1 MKKML
6 YMVPCLLL
14 LMSFIKWEPDFN
26 RAKQVASEKHEL
38 ILLNFSGSD
47 WSRPC
52 KKLKNEFFRSDVF
65 SQLADTSLIL
75 VNADFPKDKRNQ
87 LDVQTMKQNNTLA
100 AKYNPTGKFPY
111 TLLLDPK
118 GNVLKIWDGLPN
130 ESAEEFSTEIKNIV
144 YNSKQY

>member
-6 YMVPCLLL
+6 YMVPCLLV

-26 RAKQVASEKHEL
+26 KAKQIAGEKHEL

-52 KKLKNEFFRSDVF
+52 KKLRKEFFGSKVF
-65 SQLADTSLIL
+65 SQLADTNLIL

-87 LDVQTMKQNNTLA
+87 LDAQAMKQNNTLA
-100 AKYNPTGKFPY
+100 AKYNPAGKFRY
-111 TLLLDPK
+111 TLLLDSK

-130 ESAEEFSTEIKNIV
+130 ESAEQFSAEIKNIV
-144 YNSKQY
+144 YNSKQF

>member
-6 YMVPCLLL
+6 YLVPCLV

-26 RAKQVASEKHEL
+26 NAKQIAAEKHEL

-52 KKLKNEFFRSDVF
+52 KRLKKEIFGSHTF
-65 SQLADTSLIL
+65 SELADTSLVL

-87 LDVQTMKQNNTLA
+87 LDAQTVKQNDDLA
-100 AKYNPTGKFPY
+100 AKYNPGAKFPY
-111 TLLLDPK
+111 TLLLDSRGK
-118 GNVLKIWDGLPN
+118 VLKIWDGLPN
-130 ESAEEFSTEIKNIV
+130 ESADQFSDEIRNIV

>member
-6 YMVPCLLL
+6 YIVPCLLL

-26 RAKQVASEKHEL
+26 RAKQIASEKHEL

-52 KKLKNEFFRSDVF
+52 KKLNREFFRSDAF
-65 SQLADTSLIL
+65 SHLADTSLIL
-75 VNADFPKDKRNQ
+75 VNADFPKEKNQ
-87 LDVQTMKQNNTLA
+87 LDAQTIKQNDVLA
-100 AKYNPTGKFPY
+100 AKYNPAGKFPY
-111 TLLLDPK
+111 TLLLDAK

-130 ESAEEFSTEIKNIV
+130 ESAEQFSIEIKKIV
-144 YNSKQY
+144 FDSKQY